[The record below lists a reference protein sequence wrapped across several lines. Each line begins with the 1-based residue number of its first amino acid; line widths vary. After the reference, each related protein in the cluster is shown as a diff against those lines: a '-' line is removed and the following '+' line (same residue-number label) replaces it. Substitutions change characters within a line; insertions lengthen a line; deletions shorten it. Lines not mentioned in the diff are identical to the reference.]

1 MNINEYRFFIGT
13 NPVLAAKVRRIIRTD
28 YPSFEDKLDDLAD
41 LGIVSRGLP
50 DDMLSPR
57 YREEIEL
64 YDYLHEQYS

>member
-50 DDMLSPR
+50 DDMLNPR